1 MFKIG
6 CDEGAWRLILPVY
19 VKGKDGR
26 RVGTHALLDGGS
38 TRHVVSGA
46 LCKKL
51 RIEGEKVK
59 MSVTTLDSVLESER
73 EVADVEVEGLNG
85 FSLRLGSA
93 IFGRIVAA
101 EGDSPPKNS
110 DVEGI
115 EHLEGV

>member
-59 MSVTTLDSVLESER
+59 MSVTTLDSN
-73 EVADVEVEGLNG
+73 AG
-85 FSLRLGSA
+85 
-93 IFGRIVAA
+93 
-101 EGDSPPKNS
+101 
-110 DVEGI
+110 
-115 EHLEGV
+115 